1 MGTAAWQ
8 QISGVLGLN
17 CGRCPVHTVHPTL
30 DRDSAFGKETLMM
43 SHENKPTTQPNRRT
57 ESVSESVDV
66 DCDYERYPHDST
78 THESEEAP
86 VVCHCP
92 GQCAALLVIL

>member
-1 MGTAAWQ
+1 MKTKV
-8 QISGVLGLN
+8 VLA
-17 CGRCPVHTVHPTL
+17 T
-30 DRDSAFGKETLMM
+30 S
-43 SHENKPTTQPNRRT
+43 TQPNRRT
-57 ESVSESVDV
+57 ENVSERVDLSVDV

>member
-1 MGTAAWQ
+1 MKTKVVLATA
-8 QISGVLGLN
+8 
-17 CGRCPVHTVHPTL
+17 
-30 DRDSAFGKETLMM
+30 
-43 SHENKPTTQPNRRT
+43 TQPNRRT
-57 ESVSESVDV
+57 ENVSARVDLSVDV